1 MDSYC
6 CGADWP
12 SCRCNEADYRR
23 QEEERSGRRAAR
35 EAEQRAEEEEVRAAI
50 AAVEAAERVI
60 QQEREAEDARMA
72 EEAREIEQIEA
83 ERLSSI
89 ADYYEYLR
97 GVLECVRLQ
106 QRHALEKRHD
116 DEWAEIYRIKD
127 NIESPEMATA
137 RECIVNAEKATIIGE
152 IEAKMRELQRSHA
165 HAMMET
171 MTRHHKAQDELL
183 AASMSAPNAETEIM
197 HAARLENL
205 MPTQEAERSALKSQ
219 QKNEVQNLRAQHDAQ
234 LERFDAKSKIFQLRL
249 KDLGDI
255 GRRETELK
263 NKITADSKWFE
274 LLFDERITML
284 SEDQNRMMNSGADAP
299 PTPNKRDT
307 VETPKS
313 EPALAPASSAS
324 AANPTIATLALSMRE
339 TLGIPTP
346 PIPSPT
352 SPTSPS
358 TPLRRTQRT
367 HRANSG
373 RSARRH
379 EPDWDEIHAIA
390 NGHGDA
396 RSHWHHHGGLGAQ
409 IRVG

>member
-23 QEEERSGRRAAR
+23 QEEERSVRRAAR

-97 GVLECVRLQ
+97 GILECVRLQ
-106 QRHALEKRHD
+106 QRHALEKCHD

-127 NIESPEMATA
+127 DIESPDMTAA
-137 RECIVNAEKATIIGE
+137 RESIVNAEKATIVGE
-152 IEAKMRELQRSHA
+152 IEAKMSELQRSHA
-165 HAMMET
+165 RAMMET
-171 MTRHHKAQDELL
+171 ITRHHKAQDEIL
-183 AASMSAPNAETEIM
+183 AASMSASDAETEVM

-205 MPTQEAERSALKSQ
+205 MPMQEAERSALKSQ
-219 QKNEVQNLRAQHDAQ
+219 QKSELQHLRAQHDAQ
-234 LERFDAKSKIFQLRL
+234 LEGFDAKSKILQLRL
-249 KDLGDI
+249 KDLEAI
-255 GRRETELK
+255 SRREKELK

-299 PTPNKRDT
+299 LTPTKKIT
-307 VETPKS
+307 VETPKN
-313 EPALAPASSAS
+313 EPAPTPTSSAS
-324 AANPTIATLALSMRE
+324 TTPTIATLALSMRE

-390 NGHGDA
+390 NGEA
-396 RSHWHHHGGLGAQ
+396 RTHWHHHGGLGAQ

>member
-1 MDSYC
+1 MHSYC
-6 CGADWP
+6 CGTEWR
-12 SCRCNEADYRR
+12 SCRCDEADYNRR
-23 QEEERSGRRAAR
+23 EEERRVRRAAR

-50 AAVEAAERVI
+50 AAVEAAERAI
-60 QQEREAEDARMA
+60 QQEREVEEARMA
-72 EEAREIEQIEA
+72 DEAREIEQIEV

-106 QRHALEKRHD
+106 QRHALEKSHD
-116 DEWAEIYRIKD
+116 EEWAEIDRIRND
-127 NIESPEMATA
+127 IESPNMTAA
-137 RECIVNAEKATIIGE
+137 RERIVNAERATIVGE
-152 IEAKMRELQRSHA
+152 IEAKIKELQRSHA
-165 HAMMET
+165 HAMMEII
-171 MTRHHKAQDELL
+171 TRHRKAQDELL
-183 AASMSAPNAETEIM
+183 AASMSVPDAETEIM
-197 HAARLENL
+197 HAAWLENL
-205 MPTQEAERSALKSQ
+205 MPTQEAERSALNSQ
-219 QKNEVQNLRAQHDAQ
+219 QKSELQNLRGQYESQ
-234 LERFDAKSKIFQLRL
+234 LGGFDARKKILQLRL
-249 KDLGDI
+249 KDVEDI
-255 GRRETELK
+255 SRREKELK

-299 PTPNKRDT
+299 PNPNKRDT
-307 VETPKS
+307 VVMPKS
-313 EPALAPASSAS
+313 EPAPASSGS
-324 AANPTIATLALSMRE
+324 ATPTIAVLASSMRE

-346 PIPSPT
+346 PMPSPT
-352 SPTSPS
+352 SPTSPT

-390 NGHGDA
+390 NGHGHGHGDT
-396 RSHWHHHGGLGAQ
+396 RTHWHHGSLGAQ